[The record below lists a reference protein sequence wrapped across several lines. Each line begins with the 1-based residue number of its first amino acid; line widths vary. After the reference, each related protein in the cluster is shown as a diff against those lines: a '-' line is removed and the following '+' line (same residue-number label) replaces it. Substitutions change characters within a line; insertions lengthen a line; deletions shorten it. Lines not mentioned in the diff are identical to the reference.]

1 MAQPVLL
8 RSTIPLQLWRVRER
22 AAAFRSAAT
31 HRTGA
36 APLMTCETA
45 IKPRGTVL
53 AITSGKGGVGKTNVV
68 INLAVSLARLGCR
81 VGILD
86 ADFGLGNIDL
96 MLGLTPTLHL
106 GHLLAGARS
115 LEEIIIE
122 GPLGVRIIPAGT
134 GIRSLTTLT
143 ASQWQCLQTVIRRT
157 AAELDFLLI
166 DTAAGISDN
175 VVELALLAER
185 VLIVTSSEPTAVV
198 GAYAMVK
205 ILATAEAST
214 DMGVLMNGARDAGES
229 GLVFRQ
235 LDDASSRFLHRGL
248 RYYGFV
254 VHDPSI
260 REAALAQRP
269 IVDHL
274 PQSPASRCF
283 RILASRIAGIAPTG
297 SGLRLAVRHDSRTA
311 DPGAPAVETPR
322 CA

>member
-1 MAQPVLL
+1 
-8 RSTIPLQLWRVRER
+8 
-22 AAAFRSAAT
+22 
-31 HRTGA
+31 
-36 APLMTCETA
+36 MTPETA
-45 IKPRGTVL
+45 IKHRGTIL

-68 INLAVSLARLGCR
+68 INVAVSLARLGHR

-86 ADFGLGNIDL
+86 ADFGLGNIDV

-106 GHLLAGARS
+106 GHLLSGERS
-115 LEEIIIE
+115 LEEITVE

-134 GIRSLTTLT
+134 GVRALTVLTTQ
-143 ASQWQCLQTVIRRT
+143 QWQRLQAVILS
-157 AAELDFLLI
+157 AAADLDFLLI

-175 VVELALLAER
+175 VVELLLLAER
-185 VLIVTSSEPTAVV
+185 VVVVTSFEPTAVV
-198 GAYAMVK
+198 DAYAMVK
-205 ILATAEAST
+205 ILTAAAPSK
-214 DMGVLMNGARDAGES
+214 DVGIVVNAARDADES

-235 LDDASSRFLHRGL
+235 LDIASSRFLHRGL

-254 VHDPSI
+254 VQDPTI
-260 REAALAQRP
+260 REAVLVQRP

-297 SGLRLAVRHDSRTA
+297 PGLRVAANEDGSA
-311 DPGAPAVETPR
+311 APANDGASAEAPR